1 MPIYGGKGEEF
12 SLMFLLIMRD
22 LESNFME
29 FCSVISSAVK
39 SELYFF

>member
-12 SLMFLLIMRD
+12 SLMFLLITRD

-29 FCSVISSAVK
+29 FCSVISAVK